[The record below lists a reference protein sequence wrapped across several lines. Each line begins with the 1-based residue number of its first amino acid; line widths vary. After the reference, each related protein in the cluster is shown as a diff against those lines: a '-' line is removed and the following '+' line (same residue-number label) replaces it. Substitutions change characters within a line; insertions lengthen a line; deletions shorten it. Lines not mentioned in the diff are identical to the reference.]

1 MCEMMRASGGRIYAF
16 LFLSVGV
23 GLGSRMARP
32 SVGGGMKSHPSV
44 PREQQS
50 GATEKGK
57 HLSAP
62 SPRWCLRAAKIVK
75 SISGRCD

>member
-1 MCEMMRASGGRIYAF
+1 
-16 LFLSVGV
+16 
-23 GLGSRMARP
+23 MARP

-75 SISGRCD
+75 SIRGRCD